1 VASPSS
7 DRSTPGSGRRWLAR
21 LLTGCLLTTVVAVLV
36 GIVTHTAPPVIG
48 GLSLLIGTPFIAALA
63 IAFGTL
69 RSRGRLAAYALATI
83 AIAALGAWLAG

>member
-1 VASPSS
+1 M
-7 DRSTPGSGRRWLAR
+7 
-21 LLTGCLLTTVVAVLV
+21 
-36 GIVTHTAPPVIG
+36 VTRNTAPVIG

-83 AIAALGAWLAG
+83 AVAALGAWVAG